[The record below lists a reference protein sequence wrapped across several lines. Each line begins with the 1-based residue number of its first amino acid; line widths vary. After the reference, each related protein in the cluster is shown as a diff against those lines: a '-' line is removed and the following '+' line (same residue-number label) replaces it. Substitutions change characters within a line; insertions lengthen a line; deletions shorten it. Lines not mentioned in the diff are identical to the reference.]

1 MAPWW
6 GQEAR
11 GGVSGGVTGT
21 PVVVKMQTPDWAISE
36 VPPPGSPAA
45 GGKDGRGKNARQITW
60 VLLLKAHRAA
70 GKLTGAATAALSVAA
85 AARRRVA
92 AGRTDSDAADAPP
105 GESPALRTR
114 FYGFLRAFLL
124 LSMLLLAADVAAHA
138 QGWHLAALPDLE
150 AVEGLFAAAYA
161 AWMRARAAY
170 LGPAL
175 QFLTNACV
183 VLFMIQSADRLILC
197 LGCFWIKLR
206 GIKPVANAAAGNGNG
221 KGSDD
226 VEAGAQEEEF
236 PMVLVQIPMC
246 NEKEVSC
253 RKQNEFPVL
262 CLLFFLCLKVKSRS
276 RPGIGR
282 RAPWPAAALVV
293 ADIERFGFELQSRDQ
308 KLTGG

>member
-11 GGVSGGVTGT
+11 GGGGGGGGT

-36 VPPPGSPAA
+36 VPPSPGSPAGAA

-70 GKLTGAATAALSVAA
+70 GKLTGAASAALSVAA

-92 AGRTDSDAADAPP
+92 AGRTDSDAPRAP
-105 GESPALRTR
+105 GESRALRAR

-124 LSMLLLAADVAAHA
+124 LSMLLLAVDVAAHA
-138 QGWHLAALPDLE
+138 QGWHLADLE
-150 AVEGLFAAAYA
+150 AVEGLFAAAYG
-161 AWMRARAAY
+161 AWMRARADY

-197 LGCFWIKLR
+197 LGCFWIRLR
-206 GIKPVANAAAGNGNG
+206 GIKPVPNAAAC
-221 KGSDD
+221 KGADD
-226 VEAGAQEEEF
+226 VEAGLLEEF

-253 RKQNEFPVL
+253 THTNSQF
-262 CLLFFLCLKVKSRS
+262 S
-276 RPGIGR
+276 
-282 RAPWPAAALVV
+282 A
-293 ADIERFGFELQSRDQ
+293 
-308 KLTGG
+308 